1 MLSTAALQVA
11 GLGQVAH
18 GGGGDDA
25 GAQGLGQVENV
36 AGPGAG
42 LGEDVLGVD
51 EAHDAEAVLGLVV
64 DDRVAA
70 GDEAAR
76 LQHLVGAAAQDLD
89 QDVLAQVVGEG
100 GHVQGQEHL
109 AAHGVDV
116 AHGVGG
122 GDGAEGVGVVHQR
135 GKKVHR

>member
-1 MLSTAALQVA
+1 MAAVVMMPVPRRLREVE
-11 GLGQVAH
+11 GI
-18 GGGGDDA
+18 A
-25 GAQGLGQVENV
+25 GA
-36 AGPGAG
+36 GAG
-42 LGEDVLGVD
+42 LGEDLLGVD
-51 EAHDAEAVLGLVV
+51 EAHDAEAVLGLLV
-64 DDRVAA
+64 DDGVAA
-70 GDEAAR
+70 GDEAAG
-76 LQHLVGAAAQDLD
+76 LEHLVGAAAQDIG

-135 GKKVHR
+135 GKKIHR